1 MMTNKLIHTLLI
13 ASLSFLGTH
22 LTACSSKPS
31 ESASGDPYNGLPA
44 EMATPDASMPA
55 EEVSSASK

>member
-1 MMTNKLIHTLLI
+1 MVNKFTRTVLM
-13 ASLSFLGTH
+13 ASLLSLGSH

-31 ESASGDPYNGLPA
+31 ENASDDTYNGLPA

-55 EEVSSASK
+55 EEDSVASK